1 MESERSG
8 VGTPLWQPTCR
19 GINLSTDQFRA
30 ALQQL
35 TDQSLRRSL
44 SSLDSATGPVVNYA
58 GRPVILLSSN
68 DYLGLATHPQV
79 IQAAIEATAR
89 YGTGSG
95 ASRLVSG
102 TLPPHTVLESA
113 LAKFKGTD
121 ASLVFGA
128 GYLANV
134 GVIPNLIGRGDLIIA
149 DRLCHASLID
159 GCRLS
164 QADFRVFRHGDCAHL
179 EVLLRRRAGNPRTL
193 IITEGLFSMDGD
205 VAPLTDLVGLAERY
219 EAMLYV
225 DDAHGTG
232 IMGANGRGTIEQF
245 GLEGRIPFHMGTLSK
260 ALGSYGAYVVG
271 SHDFVQYLLNLAR
284 SFIFTTALPPAMA
297 AAASAA
303 ITIVER
309 EPERRAQLWANRQY
323 LFDGLQ
329 NQGFR
334 LTPTVSPIL
343 PVLIGDAAKASAFA
357 DRLLAHGVY
366 ASAIRPPTVP
376 DGTSRIRFTVTAAHT
391 TGQLEQALQ
400 AMTRAGREVGLL

>member
-1 MESERSG
+1 MQG
-8 VGTPLWQPTCR
+8 KATLLWWPTR
-19 GINLSTDQFRA
+19 RRINVLTNHFRTT
-30 ALQQL
+30 LQQL
-35 TDQSLRRSL
+35 TDQSVRRSL
-44 SSLDSATGPVVNYA
+44 SPLESATGPIVSHA
-58 GRPVILLSSN
+58 GRTVILLSSN
-68 DYLGLATHPQV
+68 DYLGLATHPEV
-79 IQAAIEATAR
+79 VQAAIEATER

-102 TLPPHTVLESA
+102 TLPPHTSLEAA

-134 GVIPNLIGRGDLIIA
+134 GVIPTLIDRGGLIIA

-164 QADFRVFRHGDCAHL
+164 RADFRVFRHGDCAHL
-179 EVLLRRRAGNPRTL
+179 ETLLRRRASHRSTL

-205 VAPLTDLVGLAERY
+205 LAPLSDLVELAERY
-219 EAMLYV
+219 DAMLYV

-232 IMGANGRGTIEQF
+232 IMGATGRGTIEQF
-245 GLEGRIPFHMGTLSK
+245 DLEGRIPFHMGTLSK

-271 SHDFVQYLLNLAR
+271 SNDCVQYLLNVAR
-284 SFIFTTALPPAMA
+284 PFIFTTALPPAIA

-303 ITIVER
+303 ITVIEQ
-309 EPERRAQLWANRQY
+309 EPERRARLWANRHY
-323 LFDGLQ
+323 LFNGLQ

-366 ASAIRPPTVP
+366 ATAIRPPTVP
-376 DGTSRIRFTVTAAHT
+376 DDTSRIRFTVTAQHT
-391 TGQLEQALQ
+391 TDQLDEALQ
-400 AMTRAGREVGLL
+400 AVKLAGRETGLL